1 MAGTKGIGIS
11 ATYSASKR
19 YQWTYLQAL
28 DQLAHIQHVDVAI
41 TDIRPGFVDTPLLVQ
56 GKDYPMEMSI
66 AYAAPRIERA
76 MLTGRRVAVV
86 DARWAVATALWKAIP
101 DCIWRHLAI
110 RL

>member
-1 MAGTKGIGIS
+1 MQN
-11 ATYSASKR
+11 TYID
-19 YQWTYLQAL
+19 AL
-28 DQLAHIQHVDVAI
+28 AQLARMERLPIRF

-101 DCIWRHLAI
+101 DCIWRHLTI

>member
-1 MAGTKGIGIS
+1 
-11 ATYSASKR
+11 
-19 YQWTYLQAL
+19 
-28 DQLAHIQHVDVAI
+28 
-41 TDIRPGFVDTPLLVQ
+41 
-56 GKDYPMEMSI
+56 MEMSI